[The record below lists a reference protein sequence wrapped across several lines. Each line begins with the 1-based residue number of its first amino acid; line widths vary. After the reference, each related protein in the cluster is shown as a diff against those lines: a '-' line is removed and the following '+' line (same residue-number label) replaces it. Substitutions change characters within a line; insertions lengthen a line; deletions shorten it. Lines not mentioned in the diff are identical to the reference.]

1 MPKSFFIGEFE
12 QLVLLNL
19 LQLGDEAYALPLR
32 NRLDDV
38 TGRKVARGALYR
50 TLERLEQKNLLEWEL
65 EDNVSSRGGHPRRKY
80 GVTADGV
87 AALKAAREA
96 LLELWSG
103 LEEVL
108 E

>member
-32 NRLDDV
+32 QRLGEV
-38 TGRKVARGALYR
+38 TGRTVARGALYR
-50 TLERLEQKNLLEWEL
+50 TLERLGQKGLIEWDLE
-65 EDNVSSRGGHPRRKY
+65 EDVPNRGGHPRRKY
-80 GVTADGV
+80 RVTSEGI

-96 LLELWSG
+96 LLELWTG
-103 LEEVL
+103 LEEIL
-108 E
+108 Q

>member
-32 NRLDDV
+32 QRLSDV

-50 TLERLEQKNLLEWEL
+50 TLERLEQKDLVGWEL
-65 EDNVSSRGGHPRRKY
+65 EEDLPRRGVHPRRRY
-80 GVTADGV
+80 AVTAEGL
-87 AALKAAREA
+87 ATLKVSREA

-103 LEEVL
+103 LEGVL

>member
-32 NRLDDV
+32 QRLDDV
-38 TGRKVARGALYR
+38 TGRRVARGALYR
-50 TLERLEQKNLLEWEL
+50 TLERLEQKDFVGWEL
-65 EDNVSSRGGHPRRKY
+65 EEDIPRRGGHPRRRYK
-80 GVTADGV
+80 VTAEGV

>member
-32 NRLDDV
+32 QRLSDV
-38 TGRKVARGALYR
+38 AGRKVARGALYR
-50 TLERLEQKNLLEWEL
+50 TLDRLEEKGMIGWDI
-65 EDNVSSRGGHPRRKY
+65 EDDVPSRGGHPRRRY
-80 GVTADGV
+80 RVTATGV
-87 AALKAAREA
+87 AALKAARDA

>member
-32 NRLDDV
+32 QRLGEV

-50 TLERLEQKNLLEWEL
+50 TLERLEQKGLIGWDLEEGL
-65 EDNVSSRGGHPRRKY
+65 PRRGGHPRRRY
-80 GVTADGV
+80 RVTEEGIV
-87 AALKAAREA
+87 ALKAAREA

-108 E
+108 Q

>member
-19 LQLGDEAYALPLR
+19 LQLGNETYALPLR
-32 NRLDDV
+32 QRLGDV

-50 TLERLEQKNLLEWEL
+50 TLERLEQKGLLGWEL
-65 EDNVSSRGGHPRRKY
+65 EEDVPLRGGHPRRRY
-80 GVTADGV
+80 EVTAEGV

>member
-32 NRLDDV
+32 QRLSDV

-50 TLERLEQKNLLEWEL
+50 TLERLEQKSLLAWDL
-65 EDNVSSRGGHPRRKY
+65 EEDVPRRGGHPRRKY
-80 GVTADGV
+80 RVTAQGIT
-87 AALKAAREA
+87 ALKAAREA
-96 LLELWSG
+96 LLELWTG
-103 LEEVL
+103 IEEIL
-108 E
+108 Q

>member
-32 NRLDDV
+32 QRLSDV

-50 TLERLEQKNLLEWEL
+50 TLERLEQKDLVGWEL
-65 EDNVSSRGGHPRRKY
+65 EEALPRRGGHPRRRY
-80 GVTADGV
+80 EVTAEGL
-87 AALKAAREA
+87 ATLKASREA

>member
-32 NRLDDV
+32 QRLSDV
-38 TGRKVARGALYR
+38 TGRGVARGALYR
-50 TLERLEQKNLLEWEL
+50 TLERLEQKGLVGWEL
-65 EDNVSSRGGHPRRKY
+65 EKDVPLRGGHPRRRY
-80 GVTADGV
+80 EVTAEGL
-87 AALKAAREA
+87 AALKASREA

-103 LEEVL
+103 LEGVL

>member
-19 LQLGDEAYALPLR
+19 LQLGDDAYALPLR
-32 NRLDDV
+32 QRLSDV
-38 TGRKVARGALYR
+38 TGRTVARGALYR
-50 TLERLEQKNLLEWEL
+50 TLDRLENKALIRWEL
-65 EDNVSSRGGHPRRKY
+65 EEDVPRRGGHPRRKY
-80 GVTADGV
+80 KVTGDGV
-87 AALKAAREA
+87 AALRASRDA